1 MKEMVLNFLLFTA
14 KKFLTDTEYTL
25 GENEGCDDPMII
37 RVSKRDKRF
46 S

>member
-1 MKEMVLNFLLFTA
+1 MKEMVLNFPLFTA

-37 RVSKRDKRF
+37 RVSKRDKGV